1 MSPWPTEAPKEPDKP
16 TARGRSRKAKKCGPA
31 TLASPAKPCARLA
44 PHVTTAPDPELFARA
59 GGRWRVQLAALTG
72 APQASPAHLRTI
84 LAAEAGDLK
93 TFGADTDLEAIP
105 DDLLVTAA
113 MSGATT
119 SMAFLDILDGACF
132 AHAPCLCCYTAHS
145 AARAREAA
153 TALRVFRQYFDTGSY
168 VRSRAYA
175 RAVAA
180 MLRDLRPEEAAEVKA
195 HIARLDTTPDTVR
208 EINGSTLGGPRG
220 PGLCVA
226 LPSCQPGVLW
236 VYSTPEGRR
245 LLRHLA
251 RKGGGPVKVTVASSD
266 PGMAP
271 RFRYRMYA
279 ASLVACGP
287 ACGTAGHGNSDW
299 PRGAQ
304 ATPPAPRAGP
314 ASLLDTALA
323 WVRAHGDE
331 AKSKAPL
338 WSSPR

>member
-1 MSPWPTEAPKEPDKP
+1 MSPWPAEAPKEPDRP
-16 TARGRSRKAKKCGPA
+16 TARGRPRKTKKGGPA
-31 TLASPAKPCARLA
+31 ALASEAKPCVPRARLA

-59 GGRWRVQLAALTG
+59 GGRWRVQLALLTS

-153 TALRVFRQYFDTGSY
+153 TALRVFCQYFDAGSY

-266 PGMAP
+266 PGMSP

-279 ASLVACGP
+279 ASLVACVGAEAPP
-287 ACGTAGHGNSDW
+287 APTQA
-299 PRGAQ
+299 PPPAPTQ
-304 ATPPAPRAGP
+304 ATPP

-323 WVRAHGDE
+323 WVRAHSDE
-331 AKSKAPL
+331 TKAKAAL
-338 WSSPR
+338 WSSAR

>member
-1 MSPWPTEAPKEPDKP
+1 MPLWPGEAPKKP
-16 TARGRSRKAKKCGPA
+16 TARGRPRSGPA
-31 TLASPAKPCARLA
+31 ALASEGGPRAPRARLA
-44 PHVTTAPDPELFARA
+44 PHVTAPDPELFAWA

-119 SMAFLDILDGACF
+119 SMPFLDILDGACF
-132 AHAPCLCCYTAHS
+132 AHAPCLCCYAAHS

-153 TALRVFRQYFDTGSY
+153 TALRVFRQYFDAGSY

-180 MLRDLRPEEAAEVKA
+180 MLRDLRPEEAAEVKS
-195 HIARLDTTPDTVR
+195 HIARLDTTPDMVR

-226 LPSCQPGVLW
+226 LPPCQPGVLW

-251 RKGGGPVKVTVASSD
+251 RKGGSPVKVTVASSD

-279 ASLVACGP
+279 ASLVA
-287 ACGTAGHGNSDW
+287 GNGDSAR
-299 PRGAQ
+299 PPGAR
-304 ATPPAPRAGP
+304 PPGARPPGARPPGARPPGP

-323 WVRAHGDE
+323 WVRAHSDE
-331 AKSKAPL
+331 AKSKAP
-338 WSSPR
+338 R

>member
-1 MSPWPTEAPKEPDKP
+1 
-16 TARGRSRKAKKCGPA
+16 
-31 TLASPAKPCARLA
+31 
-44 PHVTTAPDPELFARA
+44 
-59 GGRWRVQLAALTG
+59 LTG

-84 LAAEAGDLK
+84 LAAEARDLK

-153 TALRVFRQYFDTGSY
+153 TALRVFRQYFDAGSY
-168 VRSRAYA
+168 MRSRAYA

-266 PGMAP
+266 PSMAP

-279 ASLVACGP
+279 ASLVACGT
-287 ACGTAGHGNSDW
+287 ACGAAGHGNSDL

-304 ATPPAPRAGP
+304 TAPPAPRQATPQSTSAGP
-314 ASLLDTALA
+314 AASLLDTALA
-323 WVRAHGDE
+323 WVRAHSDE
-331 AKSKAPL
+331 AKAKAAL